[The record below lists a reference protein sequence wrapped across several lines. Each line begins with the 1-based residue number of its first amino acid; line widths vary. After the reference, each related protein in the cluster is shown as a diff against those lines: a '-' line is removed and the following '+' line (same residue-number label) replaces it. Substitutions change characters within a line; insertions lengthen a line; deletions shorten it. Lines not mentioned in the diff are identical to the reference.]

1 MALLRFIVITGLAAA
16 AVSGQT
22 ADPYA
27 PMRALQEASAQK
39 QRESVRRQVREAA
52 PEDNAFFTVPFQVA
66 ATLSPAANSEP
77 AADCDP
83 VPEHELRAAI
93 DDAARRE
100 GLTPDLLRAM
110 IGKESGFRPCAV
122 SRRGA
127 QGLMQLMPATQ
138 SEYGVTDPF
147 DPKQSIDAGAR
158 MMKRLLDRYGG
169 DLALAL
175 GAYNAGP
182 GQVDRHGGVPDF
194 PETVNYVSDLLEK
207 LAPR

>member
-1 MALLRFIVITGLAAA
+1 LRFIVITGLAAA

-27 PMRALQEASAQK
+27 PMRALQEASAQT

-66 ATLSPAANSEP
+66 ATLSPAANFEP